1 MRCTKQEIKSTKV
14 KNLEK
19 SYKFV
24 RIIPRSLFLLP
35 AYAEVAILYIV
46 SKLLN
51 WLAKST
57 NARSKRPLIFYDQE
71 RAKAIRIENRSW
83 VGYIDMW

>member
-1 MRCTKQEIKSTKV
+1 MRWTKQEIKSKV
-14 KNLEK
+14 KNPEK

-24 RIIPRSLFLLP
+24 RIIPHSLLLFTG
-35 AYAEVAILYIV
+35 YAEVVILYIV

-71 RAKAIRIENRSW
+71 KAKAIRIENRSW